1 MPKILLKWIIVIIT
15 GIIIILFLIFG
26 FPSHEVY
33 VSTSSL
39 MGNLI
44 NSNSIQS
51 LVSEEKI
58 TSGVPVRFRIPN
70 INIDANVES
79 VGVTSEGVLDI
90 PKDYSNVAWFN
101 LGPRPGEIGS
111 AVIDGHSGRKDGI
124 PSVFDGLNKIKKGDK
139 LYVED
144 EKGVIVTFI
153 VRDFR
158 TYAPKED
165 TASIFTSND
174 GKAHLNLITCIGAWY
189 VNQKSPNDRFVVFA
203 DKE

>member
-1 MPKILLKWIIVIIT
+1 MPKISLKWIIVIIV

-26 FPSHEVY
+26 LPSRDLY

-51 LVSEEKI
+51 FISEEKI

-70 INIDANVES
+70 INIDASVES
-79 VGVTSEGVLDI
+79 VGVTPQGVLDI

-111 AVIDGHSGRKDGI
+111 AVIDGHSGWKDGI

-153 VRDFR
+153 VQDFR
-158 TYAPKED
+158 TFGPNENTTD
-165 TASIFTSND
+165 IFTSKD